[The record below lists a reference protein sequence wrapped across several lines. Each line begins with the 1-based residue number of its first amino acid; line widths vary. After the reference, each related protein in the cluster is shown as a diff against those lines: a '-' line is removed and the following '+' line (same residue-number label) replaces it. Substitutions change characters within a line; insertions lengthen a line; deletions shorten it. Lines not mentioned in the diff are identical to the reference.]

1 MDLAQIFPSLVDEL
15 RGQFDP
21 ALLTGVG
28 LWLLA
33 ATTSIAIFWGVIK
46 HLLQGESF
54 NGYVSLLITTAF
66 SAGLVRFALT
76 SPGLVE
82 EVRGGFELIAR
93 TIAPEA
99 ELGPALGRMLHAAL
113 NVWGFDSAETAP
125 APEISTW
132 DKFAGAFSGQGLM
145 NGLLSVPVAMS
156 GAIYKILTSLL
167 ILASAL
173 IYAGNYILSQIMFD
187 LAWMLAPIFLPW
199 LLLNSFSWLATGWF
213 QFMVSAGVL
222 KIVGAAMLAATSG
235 FIKKAADMS
244 AAAVGDP
251 LVNFQIYAGV
261 FLLAG
266 LMAYLMLQ
274 VQSIA
279 SGLTR
284 GFNSTE
290 FSIGSAGQSSMRAIN
305 SSGERIGSTIA
316 NQLKSLLNRK

>member
-1 MDLAQIFPSLVDEL
+1 MDLAQIFPTLVAEL

-21 ALLTGVG
+21 SLFTNVG

-33 ATTSIAIFWGVIK
+33 ATTSIALSWGVIK

-66 SAGLVRFALT
+66 SWGLVRFALT
-76 SPGLVE
+76 SPGLVGE
-82 EVRGGFELIAR
+82 ARGGFDLIAG
-93 TIAPEA
+93 TIAPES

-113 NVWGFDSAETAP
+113 NVWGFDAAEP
-125 APEISTW
+125 SSDISTW
-132 DKFAGAFSGQGLM
+132 DKLAGVFSGQGLM

-156 GAIYKILTSLL
+156 GAVFKILTSLL

-222 KIVGAAMLAATSG
+222 KIVGAAMLAATAG
-235 FIKKAADMS
+235 FIKQAADMS

-284 GFNSTE
+284 GFNTTA
-290 FSIGSAGQSSMRAIN
+290 FSIGSAGQNSMRAVN
-305 SSGERIGSTIA
+305 SSGERIGATIA
-316 NQLKSLLNRK
+316 NQLKSILNRK